1 MRVSRERDGGR
12 GERER
17 ERRLQT
23 MMLTLVRT
31 NNLSSMI
38 KTTSET
44 AFTTYIIR
52 LAEYCFTSTETVGLI
67 GTGAQ
72 DGHLDFQSA
81 PEL

>member
-1 MRVSRERDGGR
+1 
-12 GERER
+12 
-17 ERRLQT
+17 

-38 KTTSET
+38 KTTSDT
-44 AFTTYIIR
+44 AITTYIIR

-72 DGHLDFQSA
+72 DGHLDFHTP

>member
-1 MRVSRERDGGR
+1 MGG
-12 GERER
+12 GGR

-38 KTTSET
+38 KTISET

-72 DGHLDFQSA
+72 DGHLNFQSA